1 MQGIVGQL
9 EPTLRQAT
17 CSDDLRNMSVILR
30 RDTRIP
36 IEINGV
42 TTGRD
47 WARRTTGQYL
57 RWEVLGL
64 LFSAIGIVSG
74 SLSNRDAIFVS
85 HQASIKDRP
94 SLARTMLDLVDRCID
109 FCEASMSHNDLFAC
123 LLVSLNGEEPA

>member
-1 MQGIVGQL
+1 
-9 EPTLRQAT
+9 
-17 CSDDLRNMSVILR
+17 MSIILWC
-30 RDTRIP
+30 DTRIQ

-64 LFSAIGIVSG
+64 WFSAIGIVSG

-94 SLARTMLDLVDRCID
+94 SLVRTMLDLVDRCID
-109 FCEASMSHNDLFAC
+109 FCKVCMCHNELFAC
-123 LLVSLNGEEPA
+123 SLVSLDGEKPA